1 MILHFWLNFNF
12 TDIIDSCFKSPN
24 FELKE
29 SFSLCF
35 DKTEP
40 EYEPDGEFD
49 YDEDDEPTK
58 AITLKQKIEAV
69 NFWKSSQKGKR
80 KFSSVQSKF
89 RFLANESQLYRF
101 EKQIQNYGT
110 RKDKLKII

>member
-1 MILHFWLNFNF
+1 MHFWLHFYLI
-12 TDIIDSCFKSPN
+12 DIIDSCFKSPN

-29 SFSLCF
+29 SSSLCF

-40 EYEPDGEFD
+40 EYEPDDEFD
-49 YDEDDEPTK
+49 YDEDGEPLE

-69 NFWKSSQKGKR
+69 NFWKSTQKGKR

-89 RFLANESQLYRF
+89 RFLANES
-101 EKQIQNYGT
+101 
-110 RKDKLKII
+110 